1 MRSRLMAAALGTTLA
16 LTGAG
21 VAHATAQTVPGPPTI
36 FMLDT
41 LRDATN
47 NPHLVTTSCDDQ
59 NLAVIHTVLYNDHG
73 GPDENVVVF
82 LEPNPGVGGLGVP
95 VQNDQPSP
103 TPIDIPAGGH
113 VAITLPFEN
122 GSAVFDAVAVAKG
135 GTMPTST
142 SELEA
147 DETAKTADN
156 SQLFAPGSGTNG
168 KFEYPAAPKACT
180 PPPWHQCPPNWPIDL
195 YPVIQTCPVYVP
207 PPPPSTHPSTT
218 PSATPSSHPSTHP
231 TTNPSTHPSTTHT
244 TSVTTAPTTKPVAV
258 TSTKPTELPTT
269 PVSTTS
275 STATVTTLSTTAA
288 ASLAHTGTTSKTPLV
303 VLALF
308 LALAGAALVA
318 VGKRRGRRQ
327 H

>member
-1 MRSRLMAAALGTTLA
+1 MAAALGTTLA

-73 GPDENVVVF
+73 GPDETVVVF

-135 GTMPTST
+135 DTMPTST

-195 YPVIQTCPVYVP
+195 YPVIQTCPVYLP
-207 PPPPSTHPSTT
+207 PPPPTSTQPPTHPSTT
-218 PSATPSSHPSTHP
+218 PSTHPSTHP
-231 TTNPSTHPSTTHT
+231 TTKPSTHPSTTHT
-244 TSVTTAPTTKPVAV
+244 TSATTAPTTKPVAV

-288 ASLAHTGTTSKTPLV
+288 ASLAHTGATSKTPLLF
-303 VLALF
+303 LALF
-308 LALAGAALVA
+308 LALAGAVLVA
-318 VGKRRGRRQ
+318 VGKRRGRRT